1 MYNSGVLAEP
11 RHFPVEYTRA
21 LLLDLLH
28 SFVPDASHHRTRP
41 EMCELISRVGHST
54 AFHPLAMINNT
65 EMSIFFYCLSSF
77 PEG

>member
-1 MYNSGVLAEP
+1 METY
-11 RHFPVEYTRA
+11 A
-21 LLLDLLH
+21 LLSSDGICLTGA
-28 SFVPDASHHRTRP
+28 SFMSALPYCTVSHHRTRP